1 MESHTREPLTI
12 LAFPVYI
19 VRTHPEAT
27 VPQEQDEFRKGLAFA
42 ARVGTELVVATMV
55 GVFLGYLLDRYLG
68 TRPWLMVVGLV
79 IGAIAGFLNV
89 YRFVQRMSQ

>member
-1 MESHTREPLTI
+1 
-12 LAFPVYI
+12 VYI
-19 VRTHPEAT
+19 VKTHPEAT

-42 ARVGTELVVATMV
+42 ARVGMELVVATMV

-79 IGAIAGFLNV
+79 IGAVAGFLNV

>member
-1 MESHTREPLTI
+1 M
-12 LAFPVYI
+12 AFPVYS
-19 VRTHPEAT
+19 VWTHPEAT

-68 TRPWLMVVGLV
+68 TRPWLMVVGVV